1 MQLSLAYLFAGVLLG
16 LAHSFAGELVPS
28 FPAAFLA
35 RLGAVLDYPTP
46 AACVDSNGRAH
57 LTACNEQIRSFKYR
71 LPYTLTIVV
80 GVAIKLQIHVAER
93 CGVRTS
99 LHVSTQY
106 THQTA
111 ITAATRLVS
120 RVARCAS
127 LSFTK

>member
-57 LTACNEQIRSFKYR
+57 LTACNEEIRSFKYR
-71 LPYTLTIVV
+71 LPYALTIVV
-80 GVAIKLQIHVAER
+80 GVAIKLQIQIHVAER

-99 LHVSTQY
+99 LSTQY